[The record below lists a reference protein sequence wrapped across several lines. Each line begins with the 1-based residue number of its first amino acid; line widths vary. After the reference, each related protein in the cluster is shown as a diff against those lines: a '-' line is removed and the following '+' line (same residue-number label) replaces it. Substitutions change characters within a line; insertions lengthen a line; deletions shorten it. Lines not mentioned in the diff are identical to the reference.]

1 MTRSRRRKLARI
13 QAQSVGRFLFKATPV
28 ASALLACM
36 PAAYAQER
44 TAENAGLEEIVV
56 TAQKRS
62 ENLQD
67 VPVSIQ
73 ALSTARLEEL
83 HVTSFDDYAKFL
95 PSVSFLGDATG
106 GPGFEHV
113 YMRGVSSSVL
123 ENHSGSLPT
132 VGVYLDEQPVTTID
146 GVLDIHIYDIARI
159 EVLAGPQGTLYGAS
173 SEAGTIRIITNKPD
187 TTAFA
192 AGYELGGNQVAH
204 GGVGGSIEGFLNV
217 PLSPIAAI
225 RLVAWD
231 EHRAGFIDV
240 VPKSYTFPTSGITFS
255 DAPFVKKD
263 ANYVDIRGGR
273 AALKLD
279 LNDNWTMTP
288 TVMGQVTSTGPGPF
302 AFNPA
307 AGDLNTFQFFS
318 DATRDSFTQSALTIE
333 GKISDFDIV
342 YSGAYLARNQHES
355 EDYTDYSLFY
365 DRAFGSGASFLD
377 NAGHV
382 INPAQHIIGHDHYT
396 KISNELRVTSPKEY
410 RFRMT
415 AGVFLQRQVHDIFQD
430 YLVTNGG
437 DPLGSVPPNNLSIP
451 GFPGTLWLTDEQRV
465 DRDAAVFGEA
475 NFDITDHLTATAGI
489 RHYTFDN
496 TLYGFYGFNST
507 FSSHEGVATCFPGSK
522 PFHGAPCVD
531 LDGKSEGSGNL
542 PKLNLSY
549 KFDPNHMLY
558 VTWSK
563 GFRPGGVNRNGGGLL
578 PPYQPDYLTNYELG
592 WKTTWFD
599 HRLRFNGAV
608 FDEEW
613 KNFQFSFLGPN
624 ALTIIQNVGQAR
636 IRGVESDLEF
646 AATQGLTLSGG
657 FSYTDAK
664 LTQAYCPGGPA
675 VCLVPG
681 TENYAP
687 SGTQLPTT
695 PKLKADVT
703 ARYSFAMGAG
713 YQGNLQ
719 ASVVYSGPRWAD
731 LRILAR
737 DELGEMPS
745 YTLTDFTV
753 GVEKGGFNAD
763 LYVNNAFDRRAVLS
777 RYAECDIV
785 SCGQIAVYNLPST
798 PRLIGIKFGQKF

>member
-1 MTRSRRRKLARI
+1 
-13 QAQSVGRFLFKATPV
+13 
-28 ASALLACM
+28 M
-36 PAAYAQER
+36 PAAYSQER
-44 TAENAGLEEIVV
+44 TAENAGIEEIVV
-56 TAQKRS
+56 TAQKRA

-73 ALSTARLEEL
+73 ALGTAKLEEL
-83 HVTSFDDYAKFL
+83 HITNFDDYAKFL

-192 AGYELGGNQVAH
+192 AGYELGANTVDH
-204 GGVGGSIEGFLNV
+204 GGIGGSIEGFLNV

-231 EHRAGFIDV
+231 EHKAGFIDV

-263 ANYVDIRGGR
+263 ANYVDTRGGR
-273 AALKLD
+273 MALKLD

-288 TVMGQVTSTGPGPF
+288 SVMGQVTTTGPGPF
-302 AFNPA
+302 AYNPA
-307 AGDLNTFQFFS
+307 AGDLDTWQFFS
-318 DATRDSFTQSALTIE
+318 DETRDSWMQSTLTIE

-342 YSGAYLARNQHES
+342 YSGGYLARNQHES

-365 DRAFGSGASFLD
+365 DRHSGEGAYFRD
-377 NAGHV
+377 NAGHL
-382 INPAQHIIGHDHYT
+382 INPAQHILGRDHYT

-410 RFRMT
+410 RFRFT
-415 AGVFLQRQVHDIFQD
+415 AGVFLQRQLHNILQD
-430 YLVTNGG
+430 YVVNNG
-437 DPLGSVPPNNLSIP
+437 DPLGYLPPNDLSVQDWP
-451 GFPGTLWLTDEQRV
+451 GSLWVTDEQRV

-475 NFDITDHLTATAGI
+475 NFDFTDHLTGTAGI

-496 TLYGFYGFNST
+496 TLYGFYGFGAG
-507 FSSHEGVATCFPGSK
+507 FPYGPGEGVLTCFAGSTA
-522 PFHGAPCVD
+522 FRGAPCVD
-531 LDGKSEGSGNL
+531 LDGKSEGSGNS

-549 KFDPNHMLY
+549 KFDPDHLMY

-563 GFRPGGVNRNGGGLL
+563 GFRPGGVNRNGGGIL
-578 PPYQPDYLTNYELG
+578 PPYLPDYLTNYEVG

-624 ALTIIQNVGQAR
+624 AITIIQNAGQAR
-636 IRGVESDLEF
+636 IKGIETDLEW

-657 FSYTDAK
+657 FSLLDSK
-664 LTQAYCPGGPA
+664 LTEAYCPGGPS
-675 VCLVPG
+675 VCLAPG
-681 TENYAP
+681 QENYAP

-695 PKLKADVT
+695 PKFKGDVT
-703 ARYSFAMGAG
+703 ARYTFAVGGG

-719 ASVVYSGPRWAD
+719 ASVVYNGPRWAD
-731 LRILAR
+731 LRIIAR
-737 DELGEMPS
+737 DDLGEMPS
-745 YTLTDFTV
+745 YTLADFTA
-753 GVEKGGFNAD
+753 GIEKNGLSAE
-763 LYVNNAFDRRAVLS
+763 LYINNAFDSRAVLS
-777 RYAECDIV
+777 RYAECDIEK
-785 SCGQIAVYNLPST
+785 CGQISVYNLPET
-798 PRLIGIKFGQKF
+798 PRLIGIRFGQKF